1 MSKARSRVGLKSV
14 VFLFF
19 GLTAFPVRSQIT
31 PDATL
36 PNNSIVLPNGSIFTI
51 EGGTPAGTNLFHSF
65 EEFSI
70 PTGGEAFFNQAQ
82 SIDNIITRITGGNLS
97 NIDGLIRANGMANL
111 FLINPNGIVL
121 GANARLDLGGSFL
134 GSTAERVLF
143 ADGSF
148 YSATDT
154 SGVRT
159 GESPLL
165 SVNVPI
171 GLQMGS
177 NSGNIHIQGNN
188 QNLGSDFVN
197 LNPMGDGDI
206 ASVEVQLG
214 QTLAFVGG
222 NIAIEGANLIAPEG
236 RIELGSVAANESV
249 AFSPLPQGW
258 TLDYSR
264 ADAFQDISLTQAT
277 LVDVSGNAGGSIQ
290 LQGRQILASEGSTLS
305 ARNQGSGRG
314 ESLVIR
320 ASDLVEIIGGQNA
333 SRISVSVAPEAT
345 GQGGDL
351 FIETDRL
358 RLLDGAQLGAGTLG
372 AGDAGNLTVVAASVE
387 VLGTDAT
394 GEFPSGMFAT
404 VQAIGT
410 GNGGNITV
418 EADNLRVTDEG
429 RITAFSLN
437 TGRAGDITI
446 QADKIDIGDTSD
458 ISAFST
464 QNAAAGSIRIV
475 TDRLNVRDRA
485 EITVSA
491 RGLGAA
497 GNLNLEADSIFL
509 DTGASLNADLRAGTQ
524 GNITLNT
531 ADLRLR
537 RGSSITTNATETATG
552 GNINIETE
560 TLLAL
565 ENSDI
570 SANAEQSF
578 GGQVSIAAEGIFG
591 TQFRAAPTRESDITA
606 TSTLGTEFSG
616 IVQIQ
621 TPIVDPASGLVA
633 LATDPLNP
641 NTQVQ
646 NSCDIATRS
655 RFAII
660 GNGGLPPDPTESF
673 QNPRVWRDTR
683 LGEIDTTHIDRPK
696 VELTPNSGET
706 ISMYAP
712 PHPLVEAT
720 GWTRREDGTVEL
732 VARSGSIHSPWYSSP
747 DCQTLTESH

>member
-1 MSKARSRVGLKSV
+1 MAL
-14 VFLFF
+14 FL
-19 GLTAFPVRSQIT
+19 GLTSLFLTTPTVAQIV

-36 PNNSIVLPNGSIFTI
+36 PNNSSVLPNDNTLTI
-51 EGGTPAGTNLFHSF
+51 EGGTQAGTNLFHSF

-70 PTGGEAFFNQAQ
+70 PTGGEAFFNNALTVE
-82 SIDNIITRITGGNLS
+82 NIITRVTGGNLS
-97 NIDGLIRANGMANL
+97 DIDGLIRANGTANL
-111 FLINPNGIVL
+111 FLLNPNGIIF
-121 GANARLDLGGSFL
+121 GPNARLDIGGSFL
-134 GSTAERVLF
+134 GSTAESLLF
-143 ADGSF
+143 EDGSF
-148 YSATDT
+148 YSATDA
-154 SGVRT
+154 SGAGT
-159 GESPLL
+159 TSPLL

-171 GLQMGS
+171 GLQLGD
-177 NSGNIHIQGNN
+177 NPGNIYIQGSN

-197 LNPMGDGDI
+197 LNPMDDREI
-206 ASVEVQLG
+206 TSVQVQLG

-222 NIAIEGANLIAPEG
+222 KIAIEGANLIAPEG

-258 TLDYSR
+258 TLDYSQ

-277 LVDVSGNAGGSIQ
+277 LVDVSGNAGGNIQ
-290 LQGRQILASEGSTLS
+290 LQGRQIFVNEGSTLS
-305 ARNQGSGRG
+305 GRNQGSGRG

-320 ASDLVEIIGGQNA
+320 SSDLVEIIGGQNA
-333 SRISVSVAPEAT
+333 SRVSVSVAPGAT

-351 FIETDRL
+351 LIETDRL

-591 TQFRAAPTRESDITA
+591 TQFREAPTPESDITA
-606 TSTLGTEFSG
+606 TSTLGAEFSG
-616 IVQIQ
+616 VVQIQ
-621 TPIVDPASGLVA
+621 TPIVDPASALVA
-633 LATDPLNP
+633 LATDPLNS
-641 NTQVQ
+641 NTQLQ
-646 NSCDIATRS
+646 DSCEIATQS
-655 RFAII
+655 RFAIT
-660 GNGGLPPDPTESF
+660 GNGGLPEDPTESL
-673 QNPRVWRDTR
+673 QSPKLWRDTR
-683 LGEIDTTHIDRPK
+683 LGEIDPADIDLSHL
-696 VELTPNSGET
+696 ELTPHSGET
-706 ISMYAP
+706 VPMDAP
-712 PHPLVEAT
+712 PHPLIEAT

-732 VARSGSIHSPWYSSP
+732 VARSGSTYSPWHPSP
-747 DCQTLTESH
+747 DCQTLTQSH